1 MLQRLHG
8 GVTRAR
14 IMPLNPDPS
23 DLGACYVWDDG
34 AEQPR
39 PRRDDEVTLD
49 GGLDPSEYN
58 LFVLLPN
65 VGVSRSHFVA

>member
-1 MLQRLHG
+1 
-8 GVTRAR
+8 
-14 IMPLNPDPS
+14 MPLNPDPS

>member
-23 DLGACYVWDDG
+23 DLGATYVWDDG

-39 PRRDDEVTLD
+39 PRRDDD
-49 GGLDPSEYN
+49 GAAWTDRMHDADSG
-58 LFVLLPN
+58 
-65 VGVSRSHFVA
+65 RMA

>member
-1 MLQRLHG
+1 MQELLGPVVLLQRLHG

-34 AEQPR
+34 AEQR
-39 PRRDDEVTLD
+39 EIGKV
-49 GGLDPSEYN
+49 EM
-58 LFVLLPN
+58 
-65 VGVSRSHFVA
+65 RS